1 MSYLEGLGVAAASLR
16 WIKLSQGNQSVK
28 YIPITPAVISSA
40 MIRKGDE
47 FRVDSEAVGL
57 RGMAIFVFLWRGR

>member
-1 MSYLEGLGVAAASLR
+1 MR
-16 WIKLSQGNQSVK
+16 

-40 MIRKGDE
+40 MIRKGNE

-57 RGMAIFVFLWRGR
+57 RGMAIFVFLWRGRCRWGFVP